1 MSNEACK
8 IDSQKANCFAWKWNK
23 FNMYPIILLHW
34 GFFILTT
41 FQKLTHNVAIL
52 RIYLAV
58 VFQEGVPGF

>member
-1 MSNEACK
+1 MKLAKLTVRKLIVLLGNGTNLTC
-8 IDSQKANCFAWKWNK
+8 
-23 FNMYPIILLHW
+23 ILSFCYI
-34 GFFILTT
+34 GFFFILTT